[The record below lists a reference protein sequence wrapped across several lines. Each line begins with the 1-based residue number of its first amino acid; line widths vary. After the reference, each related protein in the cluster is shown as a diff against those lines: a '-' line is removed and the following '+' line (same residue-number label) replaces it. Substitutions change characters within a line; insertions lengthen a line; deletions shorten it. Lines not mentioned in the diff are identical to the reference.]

1 MPARVPPPGLVRRR
15 RSWCLLSVANEDLH
29 IRANLV
35 IPAVELIETASR
47 SSGPGGQHVNK
58 TSTRV
63 TLRWNVQ
70 ASPQLTAAER
80 RRLTERLGSRITRAG
95 NLSVHCGASR
105 SRSKNRETA
114 RERLAE
120 LVRDGL
126 RTRRRRVATKPGK
139 GARERR
145 LSEKKQRSTTKQGRG
160 RVRNRDD

>member
-1 MPARVPPPGLVRRR
+1 
-15 RSWCLLSVANEDLH
+15 VASEDLP
-29 IRANLV
+29 IRAGLV
-35 IPAVELIETASR
+35 IPAVELFETASR
-47 SSGPGGQHVNK
+47 ASGPGGQHVNK

-63 TLRWNVQ
+63 SLRWNVRS
-70 ASPQLTAAER
+70 SPQLTAAQR
-80 RRLTERLGSRITRAG
+80 RRLIQRLGPRITQAG

-105 SRSKNRETA
+105 SQSKNRETA

-126 RTRRRRVATKPGK
+126 RTTRRRVPTKPGK

-145 LSEKKQRSTTKQGRG
+145 LSEKKQRSTTKQQRG

>member
-1 MPARVPPPGLVRRR
+1 
-15 RSWCLLSVANEDLH
+15 VANEDLQ
-29 IRANLV
+29 IRAGLV

-70 ASPQLTAAER
+70 SSPQLTAAQR
-80 RRLTERLGSRITRAG
+80 RRLIERLGPRITRAG
-95 NLSVHCGASR
+95 NLSVHCGTSR
-105 SRSKNRETA
+105 SRSKNREAA

-120 LVRDGL
+120 LVRDGV
-126 RTRRRRVATKPGK
+126 RIARRRVATKPGK

-145 LSEKKQRSTTKQGRG
+145 LTEKKQRSATKQGRG